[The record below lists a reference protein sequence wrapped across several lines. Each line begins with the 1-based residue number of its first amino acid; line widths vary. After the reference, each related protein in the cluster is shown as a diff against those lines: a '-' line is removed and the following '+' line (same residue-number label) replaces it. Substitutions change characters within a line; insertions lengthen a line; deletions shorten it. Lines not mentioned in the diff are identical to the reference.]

1 MFRYICLIIPIH
13 PNQPRRDP
21 IFVYFTQEC
30 SAPVIIV
37 SALVLPWWA
46 NIPGAVTDTYVHT
59 SLTEYEES
67 LNEVSLL
74 GHTQQQKL

>member
-21 IFVYFTQEC
+21 IFVYFTKEC

-46 NIPGAVTDTYVHT
+46 NIPGAVTDYKTLYFKHSVVELALLKNY
-59 SLTEYEES
+59 SLS
-67 LNEVSLL
+67 LC
-74 GHTQQQKL
+74 